1 MINTNQDKLVAMTL
15 AGEIAPPS
23 IPGGIYEITYDGRP
37 LVIPSVGGICLN
49 VRVGD
54 PAFGW
59 VGDHIEPAVSSRHP
73 DEKTNIGYNV
83 IACVGNPVTVT
94 SGEAKGE
101 TGVVT
106 GKHGGIEHVMV
117 DFKPKVL
124 EKLQLGDKLS
134 IRAFGIGFALADAG
148 DIKLFNMDPDFFE
161 KWGATLE
168 DGKLHVNV
176 AKIVPAAIMGSGL
189 GRNTVL
195 RGDYDIQSFDPVT
208 FEKYGLGEL
217 RFGDIVAIED
227 ADHSFGRIYRT
238 GAMSIGIVAHGN
250 SLIAGHGPGVT
261 SLATSTSGAIVPKV
275 TKKAN
280 IATILDLR

>member
-1 MINTNQDKLVAMTL
+1 MMNTNRDKLVAMTL
-15 AGEIAPPS
+15 SGEIAPPS
-23 IPGGIYEITYDGRP
+23 IPAGIYEITHDGRA

-54 PAFGW
+54 SAFGW

-73 DEKTNIGYNV
+73 DDKVNVGYNV
-83 IACVGNPVTVT
+83 LACVGNPVTVM

-101 TGVVT
+101 TGIVT

-117 DFKPKVL
+117 DFKSKVL

-134 IRAFGIGFALADAG
+134 IRAFGIGLEIEDAG
-148 DIKLFNMDPDFFE
+148 DIKLFNLDPEFLE
-161 KWGATLE
+161 KWGATFE
-168 DGKLHVNV
+168 DCSLHCNV

-189 GRNTVL
+189 GRNTVM

-208 FEKYGLGEL
+208 VEKYGLNEL

-238 GAMSIGIVAHGN
+238 GAISIGIVAHGN
-250 SLIAGHGPGVT
+250 SLVAGHGPGVT
-261 SLATSTSGAIVPKV
+261 SLATSATGKIVPKV
-275 TKKAN
+275 SKKAN
-280 IATILDLR
+280 IASILDLR

>member
-1 MINTNQDKLVAMTL
+1 MMNTNRDKLVAMTL
-15 AGEIAPPS
+15 SGEVAPPS
-23 IPGGIYEITYDGRP
+23 IPAGIYEITHDGRP

-54 PAFGW
+54 SAFGW

-73 DEKTNIGYNV
+73 DDKVNVGYNV
-83 IACVGNPVTVT
+83 LACVGNPVTVM

-101 TGVVT
+101 TGIVT

-117 DFKPKVL
+117 DFKSKVL

-134 IRAFGIGFALADAG
+134 IRAFGIGLEIEDAG
-148 DIKLFNMDPDFFE
+148 DIKLFNLDPEFLE
-161 KWGATLE
+161 KWGATFE
-168 DGKLHVNV
+168 EGTLHCNV

-189 GRNTVL
+189 GRNTVM

-208 FEKYGLGEL
+208 VEKYGLNEL

-238 GAMSIGIVAHGN
+238 GAISIGIVAHGN
-250 SLIAGHGPGVT
+250 SLVAGHGPGVT
-261 SLATSTSGAIVPKV
+261 SLATSATGKIVPKV
-275 TKKAN
+275 SKKAN
-280 IATILDLR
+280 IASILDLR